1 MKRKEIT
8 IFKSDFL
15 SIFIVIEDKVMWKNI
30 SLIFRVAKLKRLK
43 AFRNW
48 KKKLSKEK
56 EFQ

>member
-1 MKRKEIT
+1 MKRREIT

-15 SIFIVIEDKVMWKNI
+15 SIFVIIEDKILWKNV
-30 SLIFRVAKLKRLK
+30 SLVFRIAKLKRLK